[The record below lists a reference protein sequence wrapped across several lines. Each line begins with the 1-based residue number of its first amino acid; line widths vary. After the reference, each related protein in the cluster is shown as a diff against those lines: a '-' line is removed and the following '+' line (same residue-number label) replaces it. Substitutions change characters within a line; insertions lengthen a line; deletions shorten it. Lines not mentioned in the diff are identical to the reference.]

1 MGKQILITG
10 TNSYVGTSFKQ
21 YIEKKNGN
29 MPLEDRWHV
38 TFVSVRNSEW
48 KKMDFLKYD
57 TILHVAA
64 IVHQKEQPE
73 MEALYYAVNTKL
85 TEELADKAKAE
96 RARQFVFLSTMS
108 VYGMTMGQIT
118 EETECTPIT
127 FYGKSKLAAER
138 YLCEQRSD
146 TFKVA
151 VIRPPMI
158 YGKACTGNY
167 ASLEKLA
174 GKIPVFPRVSNER
187 SMIYIENLCEFL
199 YRIIR
204 GDADGIYCPQNS
216 QYVNTSDMVARI
228 AESYGRSIWL
238 VPGFEWIIG
247 KLTGRVNIFSKVF
260 GSLTYDRKLSFPE
273 EVGEYEVVD
282 FLESIKKSKE
292 IEYE

>member
-1 MGKQILITG
+1 
-10 TNSYVGTSFKQ
+10 
-21 YIEKKNGN
+21 
-29 MPLEDRWHV
+29 
-38 TFVSVRNSEW
+38 
-48 KKMDFLKYD
+48 
-57 TILHVAA
+57 
-64 IVHQKEQPE
+64 
-73 MEALYYAVNTKL
+73 
-85 TEELADKAKAE
+85 
-96 RARQFVFLSTMS
+96 MS

-118 EETECTPIT
+118 EETECAPIT

-247 KLTGRVNIFSKVF
+247 KLAGRVNIFSKVF

>member
-48 KKMDFLKYD
+48 KKMDFSKYD

-85 TEELADKAKAE
+85 TEELADKARAE
-96 RARQFVFLSTMS
+96 RVRQFVFLSTMS

-167 ASLEKLA
+167 AS
-174 GKIPVFPRVSNER
+174 
-187 SMIYIENLCEFL
+187 
-199 YRIIR
+199 
-204 GDADGIYCPQNS
+204 QNS

-247 KLTGRVNIFSKVF
+247 KLAGRVNIFSKVF

>member
-48 KKMDFLKYD
+48 KKMDFSKYD

-108 VYGMTMGQIT
+108 VYGQKKQNVHRLLFM
-118 EETECTPIT
+118 E
-127 FYGKSKLAAER
+127 K
-138 YLCEQRSD
+138 
-146 TFKVA
+146 
-151 VIRPPMI
+151 
-158 YGKACTGNY
+158 
-167 ASLEKLA
+167 ASL
-174 GKIPVFPRVSNER
+174 
-187 SMIYIENLCEFL
+187 
-199 YRIIR
+199 
-204 GDADGIYCPQNS
+204 PQNGT
-216 QYVNTSDMVARI
+216 YV
-228 AESYGRSIWL
+228 
-238 VPGFEWIIG
+238 
-247 KLTGRVNIFSKVF
+247 
-260 GSLTYDRKLSFPE
+260 
-273 EVGEYEVVD
+273 
-282 FLESIKKSKE
+282 SKE
-292 IEYE
+292 VIHSK

>member
-48 KKMDFLKYD
+48 KKMDFSKYD

-96 RARQFVFLSTMS
+96 RVRQFVFLSTMS

-138 YLCEQRSD
+138 YLYEQRSD

-151 VIRPPMI
+151 VIRFM
-158 YGKACTGNY
+158 GK
-167 ASLEKLA
+167 
-174 GKIPVFPRVSNER
+174 
-187 SMIYIENLCEFL
+187 
-199 YRIIR
+199 
-204 GDADGIYCPQNS
+204 
-216 QYVNTSDMVARI
+216 
-228 AESYGRSIWL
+228 L
-238 VPGFEWIIG
+238 VP
-247 KLTGRVNIFSKVF
+247 
-260 GSLTYDRKLSFPE
+260 
-273 EVGEYEVVD
+273 
-282 FLESIKKSKE
+282 E
-292 IEYE
+292 IMLHWRSWRARYLFFRE

>member
-1 MGKQILITG
+1 M
-10 TNSYVGTSFKQ
+10 
-21 YIEKKNGN
+21 
-29 MPLEDRWHV
+29 EDRWHV

-48 KKMDFLKYD
+48 KKMDFSKYD

-96 RARQFVFLSTMS
+96 RVRQFVFLSTMS

-174 GKIPVFPRVSNER
+174 GKIPVFRE
-187 SMIYIENLCEFL
+187 
-199 YRIIR
+199 
-204 GDADGIYCPQNS
+204 
-216 QYVNTSDMVARI
+216 
-228 AESYGRSIWL
+228 
-238 VPGFEWIIG
+238 
-247 KLTGRVNIFSKVF
+247 
-260 GSLTYDRKLSFPE
+260 
-273 EVGEYEVVD
+273 
-282 FLESIKKSKE
+282 
-292 IEYE
+292 